1 MDRTLNETAAQETA
15 VAPRPVASRPPEL
28 FSLSDRVGRL
38 RYFTYMLV
46 AMTCSGLALL
56 PVYLI
61 ALLLPDA
68 LGRLVALS
76 SYIIVK
82 NVIVPMIFFIMSIRR
97 LHDLN
102 VNGWWSLLLLIGPY
116 AALILVAVPGQRTEN
131 RFGPPPAENSRGLV
145 VTSLALP
152 AVLVTLYFLM
162 VQINAG
168 MKFPATPPVDGKPH
182 QMLRNYDGN

>member
-1 MDRTLNETAAQETA
+1 MDRTLNETAAQEETA
-15 VAPRPVASRPPEL
+15 IAPRPVASRPPEL

-38 RYFTYMLV
+38 RYFTYTLV

-102 VNGWWSLLLLIGPY
+102 ANGWWSLLLLLSPY
-116 AALILVAVPGQRTEN
+116 AALVLMALPGQRTEN
-131 RFGPPPAENSRGLV
+131 RFGPPPADNSRSLV
-145 VTSLALP
+145 ITTLVLP
-152 AVLVTLYFLM
+152 ATLVALYFFM
-162 VQINAG
+162 VRINAG
-168 MKFPATPPVDGKPH
+168 MTPHVAPPVGGKH
-182 QMLRNYDGN
+182 QLLRNYDGN